1 MSAATFTYD
10 FTDPGNG
17 PESSRSFWMS
27 QNSLVRAFSRTPP
40 PRAADLLDVF
50 GAVYAADRR
59 SKRCFKGVA
68 TGQRRICIRMP
79 VREPELWTSPE
90 LATRLRELLSWV
102 SEDVWTLEFVRRIPV
117 LEQTSMQ
124 GFLMDIPV
132 KPPVVVSLFSG
143 GLDSL
148 AGLAQHALNSPGG
161 SRILVSG
168 RTHNRLACQQDV
180 QVKLIRSAWGRESP
194 ADSGDVRHVAFPFGI
209 DADENVHEEKSQRTR
224 ALLFLAFGAVTA
236 LQAQADTL
244 YVFEN
249 GVGALNLPLNATQ
262 LGTDN
267 YRGVHPRTLGMAE
280 ALFESILGENIHI
293 ENPFMFVTKA
303 EMCRS
308 LLETGLADVARETV
322 SCDGYPQRVPNQAQC
337 GSCTSC
343 LLRRQALF
351 CAGLTDHDPGGAYR
365 HDIFK
370 GLSDLST
377 DDTHGFG
384 VMSEQ
389 VNRIAG
395 CLASDQPWQELTVA
409 YPELARTF
417 AALTAR
423 PGAAAKEDLVAGFV
437 GLFRTYVQ
445 EWKKFASEVAA
456 AGWRSHA
463 R

>member
-1 MSAATFTYD
+1 MSAATFSYD
-10 FTDPGNG
+10 FTGHGTG
-17 PESSRSFWMS
+17 PESGRSFWMS
-27 QNSLVRAFSRTPP
+27 QNSLTRAFSLAPP

-68 TGQRRICIRMP
+68 TGQRRICIQMP
-79 VREPELWTSPE
+79 VREPEFWTSPE
-90 LATRLRELLSWV
+90 LVTRLRELLSWV
-102 SEDVWTLEFVRRIPV
+102 SEDVWNFEFVRRISV
-117 LEQTSMQ
+117 LEQDSRQ

-132 KPPVVVSLFSG
+132 ESPVMVSLFSG

-148 AGLAQHALNSPGG
+148 AGLAHRALNSPGG

-168 RTHNRLACQQDV
+168 RTHGRLACQQDA
-180 QVKLIRSAWGRESP
+180 QVRLIRSAWGRGSP
-194 ADSGDVRHVAFPFGI
+194 VASGDVRHVTFPFGI
-209 DADENVHEEKSQRTR
+209 DPDENVHEEKSQRTR

-249 GVGALNLPLNATQ
+249 GVGALNLPLNGTQ

-280 ALFESILGENIHI
+280 ALFEFVLGESIHI
-293 ENPFMFVTKA
+293 ENPYMFVTKA

-308 LLETGLADVARETV
+308 LPGTGLADVARETV

-343 LLRRQALF
+343 LLRRQSLF
-351 CAGLTDHDPGGAYR
+351 CAGLTDYDPGGAYR

-370 GLSDLST
+370 GLSNLST
-377 DDTHGFG
+377 KEAHGFG

-389 VNRIAG
+389 VNRITG
-395 CLASDQPWQELTVA
+395 CLVSDRPWQKLIAA
-409 YPELARTF
+409 YPELARTLV
-417 AALTAR
+417 ALTAR
-423 PGAAAKEDLVAGFV
+423 PGAAAKEDLVASFI
-437 GLFRTYVQ
+437 GLFRTYAQ
-445 EWKKFASEVAA
+445 EWKEFASEVAA
-456 AGWRSHA
+456 AG
-463 R
+463 